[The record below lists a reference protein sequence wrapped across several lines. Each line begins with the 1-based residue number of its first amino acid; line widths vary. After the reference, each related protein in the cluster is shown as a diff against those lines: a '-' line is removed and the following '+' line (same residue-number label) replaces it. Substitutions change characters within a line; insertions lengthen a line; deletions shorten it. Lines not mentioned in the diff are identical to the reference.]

1 MGLIRTLAILVIIYY
16 VFKFFSRYIAPIFL
30 KKMMSNV
37 EKKMRDQQNQRNEP
51 NEPKGKIGETVIDV
65 KPNSGKQSNKNA
77 GDYVDF
83 EEVED

>member
-1 MGLIRTLAILVIIYY
+1 
-16 VFKFFSRYIAPIFL
+16 
-30 KKMMSNV
+30 MMSSV

>member
-37 EKKMRDQQNQRNEP
+37 EKKMRDQQNQSKEP
-51 NEPKGKIGETVIDV
+51 DGKIGETVIDV
-65 KPNSGKQSNKNA
+65 KPKSDRQSNKNS
-77 GDYVDF
+77 GEYVDF
-83 EEVED
+83 EELEE